1 MPILDHIMSW
11 LICLVPRF
19 VCQWL
24 WDRSE
29 ETGKP
34 LGRWAP
40 HVFGKAIGASSYYL
54 EENNSVPDD
63 EQWFEIVEPDS
74 DEKVDKDNEQ

>member
-1 MPILDHIMSW
+1 MPLLDHIMSW

-40 HVFGKAIGASSYYL
+40 HVFGKAIGASSWHRVESL
-54 EENNSVPDD
+54 GPGKESI
-63 EQWFEIVEPDS
+63 FEV
-74 DEKVDKDNEQ
+74 VDKDNQE